1 MVKFSKEL
9 EAQLI
14 PEWKDAFVNYWQLKK
29 HVKKVKLSRVS
40 SQTTNSNNNHDYGFS
55 IFDPVRSLLSRL
67 SCNKPYPPDDQII
80 QVKST
85 ISEQH
90 DGDSDGDGDV
100 DVGAEDEDDE
110 TELVNHLYSEEEEV
124 KAFFEKLD
132 EELDKVNQF
141 YTDKETEFLERGEM
155 LKKQLQILLDL
166 QEILE
171 CRRRERSN
179 SRSTSG
185 RFNSSPASSG
195 FLRSYSRSYS
205 SGRHTSDS
213 ETAS

>member
-1 MVKFSKEL
+1 M
-9 EAQLI
+9 
-14 PEWKDAFVNYWQLKK
+14 
-29 HVKKVKLSRVS
+29 
-40 SQTTNSNNNHDYGFS
+40 
-55 IFDPVRSLLSRL
+55 
-67 SCNKPYPPDDQII
+67 
-80 QVKST
+80 
-85 ISEQH
+85 
-90 DGDSDGDGDV
+90 
-100 DVGAEDEDDE
+100 
-110 TELVNHLYSEEEEV
+110 

-195 FLRSYSRSYS
+195 FMRSYS

-213 ETAS
+213 GNFSFKLTTN